1 MLIIDE
7 FIITWFHLIDGQSNI
22 IQNLGRRYIMGFDFN
37 GKVALV
43 TGAGSG
49 IGRATA
55 QKFAAHG
62 AKVVVSD
69 INADSGKE
77 TVKLINNAGLEAIF
91 IQADVAD
98 EESVKNLMTDIIS
111 AYGQLN
117 FAANNAGILPKF
129 EPMHKKSV
137 ASFDRTMAVNV
148 RGVFLCMKYEI
159 PLMLE
164 NGGAIVN
171 TSSASGLIAQPGVVE
186 YVASKHAV
194 TGMTKTAAV
203 EYASAGIRI
212 NAVNPGGVVTN
223 MTIGVQMDET
233 YTQMMMEAQER
244 GDSHPIGRNAHPEEI
259 ANAIVWL
266 CSDDASFMIGHNLAV
281 DGGLTI
287 I

>member
-1 MLIIDE
+1 MV
-7 FIITWFHLIDGQSNI
+7 
-22 IQNLGRRYIMGFDFN
+22 FDFS

-69 INADSGKE
+69 INEDGGKE
-77 TVKLINNAGLEAIF
+77 TVKLITDTGNEAIF

-98 EESVKNLMTDIIS
+98 EDSVKGLMNSIIS
-111 AYGQLN
+111 EYGQLN

-129 EPMHKKSV
+129 EPMHQKSIT
-137 ASFDRTMAVNV
+137 SFDRTMAVNV

-171 TSSASGLIAQPGVVE
+171 TSSAAGLIAQPGIAE
-186 YVASKHAV
+186 YAASKHAV
-194 TGMTKTAAV
+194 AGLTKTVAV

-212 NAVNPGGVVTN
+212 NAVNPGGVITG
-223 MTIGVQMDET
+223 MTMNIEMDET
-233 YTQMMMEAQER
+233 YAQAMAQAQEG
-244 GDSHPIGRNAHPEEI
+244 GDSHPIGRSANPAEI

-266 CSDDASFMIGHNLAV
+266 CSDEASFMVGHNLAV
-281 DGGLTI
+281 DGGMTI
-287 I
+287 V